1 MESKDKLIGGALILL
16 GIGFIVLGVAFG
28 MRPNTTN
35 QIYTEQQNNVVY
47 TENGNENEI
56 QNYNVN
62 VYEETNTTE
71 EESEGG
77 TRYIY

>member
-28 MRPNTTN
+28 MRPTTTN